1 MKTDLKV
8 FSTQAL
14 DFTPSFASLYVKYYS
29 QCSWRRPNDNPAHKF
44 LQNSLLVNS
53 LFLLVLYYL
62 YFYYCATYKSNQF
75 KSRYLYTQ
83 LSVILPQNS
92 FELNGKKIIFVPM
105 LSSCKEW
112 QCLFA
117 TILHGTKLRHPFL
130 SRDYTSYFIFLF
142 PSMRSLVP
150 GYFAIIF
157 IAEFET
163 DLIRQSNNKIVIN
176 GDVILVVFP
185 PFQGTEE

>member
-14 DFTPSFASLYVKYYS
+14 DFTPSFASLYVKYHS
-29 QCSWRRPNDNPAHKF
+29 LCSWRRPNDNPAHKF
-44 LQNSLLVNS
+44 LQTSLLVNS

-105 LSSCKEW
+105 LSPWAKNGSV
-112 QCLFA
+112 
-117 TILHGTKLRHPFL
+117 FL
-130 SRDYTSYFIFLF
+130 QLSWDQA
-142 PSMRSLVP
+142 P
-150 GYFAIIF
+150 
-157 IAEFET
+157 
-163 DLIRQSNNKIVIN
+163 
-176 GDVILVVFP
+176 P
-185 PFQGTEE
+185 PFPLPRLHLLFYFPFPFNAEPGPGLFCNYLHRGVRNRFNSAKQ

>member
-29 QCSWRRPNDNPAHKF
+29 LCSWRRPNDNPAHKF
-44 LQNSLLVNS
+44 LQTSLLVNS

-105 LSSCKEW
+105 LSPWAKNGSVFLQLSCMGPSSATLSSPETTPLILFSFSL
-112 QCLFA
+112 QCGA
-117 TILHGTKLRHPFL
+117 WSRAILQL
-130 SRDYTSYFIFLF
+130 SS
-142 PSMRSLVP
+142 SRSSKQ
-150 GYFAIIF
+150 I
-157 IAEFET
+157 
-163 DLIRQSNNKIVIN
+163 
-176 GDVILVVFP
+176 
-185 PFQGTEE
+185 